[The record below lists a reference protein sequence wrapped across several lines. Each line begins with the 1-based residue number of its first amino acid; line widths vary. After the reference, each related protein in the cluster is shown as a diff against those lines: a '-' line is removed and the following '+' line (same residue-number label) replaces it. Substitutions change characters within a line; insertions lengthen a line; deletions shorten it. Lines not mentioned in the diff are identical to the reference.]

1 VVVSALR
8 GTVDRDTALAAAVV
22 GSAMIPTIIATA
34 LYLLHHLLYHIT

>member
-1 VVVSALR
+1 LAAWR
-8 GTVDRDTALAAAVV
+8 GTNDRDTALAAAVV

>member
-1 VVVSALR
+1 LAAWR
-8 GTVDRDTALAAAVV
+8 GTNDRDTTLAAAVV